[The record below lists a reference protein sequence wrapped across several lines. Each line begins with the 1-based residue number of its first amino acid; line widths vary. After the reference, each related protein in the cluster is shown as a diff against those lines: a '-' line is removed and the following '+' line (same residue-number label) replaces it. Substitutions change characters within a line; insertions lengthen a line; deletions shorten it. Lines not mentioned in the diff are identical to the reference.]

1 MRLASLALTA
11 TALLIAGS
19 AAAADRA
26 TDIDYLRASRCRGIA
41 AGLSLDAPALDA
53 FLKAEGR
60 TRDLFV
66 HNRGEEEQARGKR
79 DAKRAERIPKLTEEF
94 NGPCQA
100 YKG

>member
-1 MRLASLALTA
+1 MRLAPSALFA
-11 TALLIAGS
+11 VAVLMAGS

-26 TDIDYLRASRCRGIA
+26 TDIDFLRASRCRGLA
-41 AGLSLDAPALDA
+41 AGLAADTTSIDA
-53 FLKAEGR
+53 FLKTEMR

-66 HNRGEEEQARGKR
+66 VQRGEEEQARGKR
-79 DAKRAERIPKLTEEF
+79 DARRAERAAKASEEL

>member
-11 TALLIAGS
+11 SALLIAGS

-26 TDIDYLRASRCRGIA
+26 TDVDYLRAARCRGIA
-41 AGLSLDAPALDA
+41 AGLQADTTAFDA
-53 FLKAEGR
+53 FLKTQGR

-66 HNRGEEEQARGKR
+66 HNRGDEEQARGKR
-79 DAKRAERIPKLTEEF
+79 DAKRAERLPKVTEEF

>member
-1 MRLASLALTA
+1 MRLAPLALCAA
-11 TALLIAGS
+11 TVLIAGS
-19 AAAADRA
+19 AVAADRA
-26 TDIDYLRASRCRGIA
+26 TDVDYLRASRCRGIA
-41 AGLSLDAPALDA
+41 AGLSADTTALDA

-66 HNRGEEEQARGKR
+66 HQRGDEEQARGKR
-79 DAKRAERIPKLTEEF
+79 AERLPKVTEEL